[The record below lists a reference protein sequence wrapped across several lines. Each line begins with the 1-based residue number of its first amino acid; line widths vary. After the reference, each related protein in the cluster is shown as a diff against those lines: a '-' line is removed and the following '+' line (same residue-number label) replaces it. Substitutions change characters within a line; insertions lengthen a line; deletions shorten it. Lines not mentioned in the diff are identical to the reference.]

1 MPLLHYNIA
10 AIILFLVILL
20 SLRNKNIKTSSAR
33 IFIILISIG
42 FLASFFNLASSIII
56 NFKNISL
63 VAIRITHAFYIGL
76 FNLTYILYF
85 YYIIALDKKNKNKF
99 LHFVLLFFT
108 AAVILVCAIGVY
120 NENIIRIDLG
130 GKIINGIGIY
140 SLYIVASIY
149 CAIMLIFILVRLKQ
163 IRFKN
168 ALPVIFY
175 IIIHLVSIILE
186 IYYMEKRGENINIL
200 NFSNA
205 ISMLIIYISLENPKS
220 YIDNQTNALN
230 TTTFYDELEYLIHFK
245 KKFEVTSIYFSDLKF
260 LLEKIGYENYSNIQK
275 EIASILRKKYSKK
288 IYYISDNQYVLI
300 NSYNTNNLKHEGIEL
315 SEYELNLR
323 PKVINFNY
331 PKNIKTKEEIIRLLA
346 LTKEN
351 ISNDAFNKVQR
362 EIVVEELL
370 RKCIQ
375 DKSFIVNFQPIYNV
389 ARHGFKSAEVLVR
402 MPENK
407 AFPDEFIPLAEKL
420 GLINKVDE
428 IIMEKA
434 FKFIRQNDLDKILD
448 RIEINLSPVECLNKN
463 LCKRV
468 LKLLDKYSIR
478 PSFLNLEVLETAEIL
493 ENEVFINNIEG
504 LRDKGVGFSLD
515 DFGTGYSNII
525 NMANYPYNIIKIDK
539 SILYN
544 SYKSNKAKTLFM
556 NLTKLIFSMGYDI
569 IIEGVETEE
578 QFNLVKSLNINLIQG
593 YFFSRPLSMDDFLKK
608 LKGE

>member
-10 AIILFLVILL
+10 AIALFLVILL
-20 SLRNKNIKTSSAR
+20 SLRNKNIKASSAR
-33 IFIILISIG
+33 IFILLILIG

-56 NFKNISL
+56 NFKDIPL
-63 VAIRITHAFYIGL
+63 IAIRITHAFYIGL
-76 FNLTYILYF
+76 FNLSYILYF
-85 YYIIALDKKNKNKF
+85 YYIIALDKKNKNII
-99 LHFVLLFFT
+99 LHFVLLIL
-108 AAVILVCAIGVY
+108 AALVVLVCAIGVY

-140 SLYIVASIY
+140 SLYIVATVY
-149 CAIMLIFILVRLKQ
+149 CALMLIFIFVRLKE
-163 IRFKN
+163 IRLKN
-168 ALPVIFY
+168 TLPVVFY
-175 IIIHLVSIILE
+175 IIIHFVSIILE

-205 ISMLIIYISLENPKS
+205 IAMLIIYVSLENPKS

-230 TTTFYDELEYLIHFK
+230 STTFYDELEYLIHFK
-245 KKFEVTSIYFSDLKF
+245 KSFELTSVYFADLKF

-275 EIASILRKKYSKK
+275 EIASSLRKKYSKK

-300 NSYNTNNLKHEGIEL
+300 NSYQTNNLKHEGIEL

-323 PKVINFNY
+323 PKVVSFSY
-331 PKNIKTKEEIIRLLA
+331 PKNIKTKEEIIKLLA
-346 LTKEN
+346 LTKDN

-375 DKSFIVNFQPIYNV
+375 EKSFIVNFQPIYNV
-389 ARHGFKSAEVLVR
+389 AKQGFKSAEVLVR

-434 FKFIRQNDLDKILD
+434 FKFIRQNDLDKVLD

-504 LRDKGVGFSLD
+504 LRGKGVGFSLD

-525 NMANYPYNIIKIDK
+525 NMTNYPYNIIKMDK

-593 YFFSRPLSMDDFLKK
+593 YYFSKPLSMDDFLKK